1 MEFTE
6 KSTLEEVLE
15 FSGAED
21 VLLKYNVPCLGC
33 PMAKMEMQNLTI
45 EQICVN
51 YGIDQ
56 IKLLADLSA
65 AAKKY
70 KNEK

>member
-6 KSTLEEVLE
+6 KTTLEEVLE

-33 PMAKMEMQNLTI
+33 PMAKMEAGSLTVG
-45 EQICVN
+45 QICAT
-51 YGIDQ
+51 YGINQ
-56 IKLLADLSA
+56 EKLLADLNKA
-65 AAKKY
+65 ARDYENK
-70 KNEK
+70 

>member
-1 MEFTE
+1 MEFTK

-45 EQICVN
+45 EQICAN
-51 YGIDQ
+51 YDIDQ
-56 IKLLADLSA
+56 EKLLSDLNA
-65 AAKKY
+65 AVKKY
-70 KNEK
+70 KNKK